1 MGNLLYFFGF
11 RFASLLTKKGGRTLI
26 LALDFQ
32 IVAIHCEDFIKI
44 RFSPDKGS
52 VVDPKLFA

>member
-11 RFASLLTKKGGRTLI
+11 RFASLLTKKGWRTLT

-32 IVAIHCEDFIKI
+32 IVAIPCEDFTK
-44 RFSPDKGS
+44 
-52 VVDPKLFA
+52 DPV